1 MRPDIEIRR
10 TLVSLLVR
18 VGYPLAGLM
27 ILYSALPYWEMRE
40 HWSILIG
47 YTVLTI
53 ICTFA
58 PVSTY
63 HARLTLNNAI
73 LFSGI
78 LLYGSWIAVWCAILE
93 ILIVSS
99 LVRSSVSKAAANAGQ
114 MLITVWVASLFR
126 DWMFGA
132 FDASWWVVLD
142 LLLILIYWLA
152 NTCLVAVGISCFYQS
167 PWLETAIRMVKTG
180 TTTYMLLMLIGGLGA
195 RLVSA
200 YGVFA
205 FIPLIAQ
212 IVAISIVF
220 HRYFGGMKKLEHL
233 NDSFLVTLA
242 ASIDARDPYTHG
254 HSYRVAHWAR
264 EISQVLGLGKAQV
277 DEIYY
282 GGILHDIGKIGIE
295 DEILKKEGKLSKEE
309 YAKIQQHPVIGYQIV
324 RQAGVFDELL
334 PAIRSHHERMDG
346 KGYPDGLSGADIPLA
361 ARILAVSDAF
371 DAMVSDRP
379 YRKGLPVEVALERIE
394 EASGTQFDAN
404 IAEKFVKIIRNY
416 PPEEFEIIMNKKGH
430 WKSDSKEKT
439 G

>member
-1 MRPDIEIRR
+1 MRPNIDIRR

-18 VGYPLAGLM
+18 VGYPMAGLA
-27 ILYSALPYWEMRE
+27 ILYTALPYWETRE
-40 HWSILIG
+40 HWGTLIG

-63 HARLTLNNAI
+63 NARLTLNNAV

-114 MLITVWVASLFR
+114 MLITVWFASLVR

-142 LLLILIYWLA
+142 LILILIYWLA
-152 NTCLVAVGISCFYQS
+152 NTCLVAVGISYFFHA
-167 PWLETAIRMVKTG
+167 PWLETMTRMVKTG
-180 TTTYMLLMLIGGLGA
+180 TTTYILLMLIGGLGA

-200 YGVFA
+200 YGIYA
-205 FIPLIAQ
+205 FIPLLAQ
-212 IVAISIVF
+212 IIAISIVF

-264 EISQVLGLGKAQV
+264 EISHVLGLGKAQV

-334 PAIRSHHERMDG
+334 PAIRSHHERIDG
-346 KGYPDGLSGADIPLA
+346 KGYPDGLRGAEIPLA
-361 ARILAVSDAF
+361 ARILAISDAF

-379 YRKGLPVEVALERIE
+379 YRKGIPVEVALERIE

-404 IAEKFVKIIRNY
+404 IAEKFVNIIRNY

-430 WKSDSKEKT
+430 WKSDSNEKT